1 MPKRSGYLVKNNVI
15 MNYIYWNITKED
27 KVMKKALYAILLL
40 VEFLIGFFLLFSAAT
55 LIGGAFGVGVFVV
68 WAALLVWQIVK
79 LKKATEIKAKRKAK
93 VLIALI
99 MALPAVASLVA
110 ILIIGALYF

>member
-1 MPKRSGYLVKNNVI
+1 M
-15 MNYIYWNITKED
+15 
-27 KVMKKALYAILLL
+27 
-40 VEFLIGFFLLFSAAT
+40 LFELPINSSPRRRIS
-55 LIGGAFGVGVFVV
+55 L
-68 WAALLVWQIVK
+68 
-79 LKKATEIKAKRKAK
+79 EIKAKRKAK